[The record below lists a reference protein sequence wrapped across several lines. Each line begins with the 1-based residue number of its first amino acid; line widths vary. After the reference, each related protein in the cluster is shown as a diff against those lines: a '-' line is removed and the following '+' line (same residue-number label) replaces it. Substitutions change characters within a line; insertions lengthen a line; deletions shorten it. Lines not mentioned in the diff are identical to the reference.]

1 MIELVSSAPNRKEK
15 QTKIICFYNRSVWLL
30 HMALST
36 LRGAGSNDKA
46 WLPWNDANFTNIG
59 RDGSWLRI
67 HKVELRIHKVEL
79 MMTTD
84 SRP

>member
-15 QTKIICFYNRSVWLL
+15 QTKTICFYNRSVWLL

-46 WLPWNDANFTNIG
+46 WLLERCNFTNIG

-79 MMTTD
+79 MMTPD